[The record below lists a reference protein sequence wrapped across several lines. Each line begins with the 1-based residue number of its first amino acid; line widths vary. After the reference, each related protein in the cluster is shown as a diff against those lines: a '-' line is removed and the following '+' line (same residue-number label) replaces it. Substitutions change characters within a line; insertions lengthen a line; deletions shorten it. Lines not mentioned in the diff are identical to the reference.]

1 MNLFAKERTG
11 GGTNLAG
18 VLNDA
23 LRPDTP
29 AADGSLFFGRPE
41 TILVITDG
49 EPNSRDEVEKAIIHA
64 TNNYMR
70 TDNDLSISFIQ
81 IGADA
86 AAERWLQSV
95 DDDLQSKGAKFDA
108 VDRLTASSM
117 HGMTFEQI
125 VAFSVQN

>member
-1 MNLFAKERTG
+1 MRLFTAERVG

-23 LRPDTP
+23 LQPDTP
-29 AADGSLFFGRPE
+29 AADGKMFFGRPE

-49 EPNSRDEVEKAIIHA
+49 EPNSREEVEEAIIHA

-81 IGADA
+81 IGSDA
-86 AAERWLQSV
+86 AAESWLQTL

-108 VDRLTASSM
+108 VDRLTASNM